1 MSKIVDVP
9 HGFVSVSFVLRPH
22 NLPGWSPLLPQLQVP
37 LYAHHSPKPVL
48 RTRVSFLS
56 SSPAHQIL
64 HVKAAGQELNLSQTE
79 LIISASHPANPL
91 LISILVTSTPETLLL
106 KHEIWTSSLISL
118 PPHISRQ
125 SPCFIVFNHLIISL
139 PYCHC
144 YCLNLGLLFC
154 KDSFSSPAS
163 MFTLL
168 TSPSTV

>member
-1 MSKIVDVP
+1 MI
-9 HGFVSVSFVLRPH
+9 SFTPTASGTTLCP
-22 NLPGWSPLLPQLQVP
+22 P
-37 LYAHHSPKPVL
+37 
-48 RTRVSFLS
+48 
-56 SSPAHQIL
+56 
-64 HVKAAGQELNLSQTE
+64 LSQTCASNTGFFPE
-79 LIISASHPANPL
+79 LQSCTSNPACQGRRPGTQLIPNGTHHFPASHPANPL
-91 LISILVTSTPETLLL
+91 LISILVNSTPETLLL
-106 KHEIWTSSLISL
+106 KQEIWKFSLISL
-118 PPHISRQ
+118 SPHISRQ